1 MRWSSYA
8 FAKCTIGVL
17 IWKATVDLHDSTQ
30 TSLMKRKIL
39 SCDAVVFPFWNAL
52 PLSSVLC
59 DIFRSL
65 VGAVLE
71 PVKGLS
77 EEFPI
82 ILPHVFGDYS
92 FRRSHSST
100 LRILRAHSHP
110 HHDMCNTI
118 FSWAPI
124 LFPFPTY
131 PLVICPMY
139 GFLHHREIE
148 TAMISC
154 PTSTQTNNSRQCD
167 NAKPGT
173 RATQVTRWSL
183 SPPFN
188 PGIINQRPP
197 SLTIQPRRII
207 GKPIP
212 NLYWQP
218 PFFFLMIEN
227 TRCVRPPD
235 AWTRL
240 WTAWGSCCKVFLNF
254 IFNFNF
260 NYFILFCSGA
270 SRELFCFALH
280 LYVGL
285 LDTTVKN
292 FHDTV

>member
-1 MRWSSYA
+1 M
-8 FAKCTIGVL
+8 
-17 IWKATVDLHDSTQ
+17 
-30 TSLMKRKIL
+30 
-39 SCDAVVFPFWNAL
+39 FPFWNAL

-77 EEFPI
+77 DEFPI
-82 ILPHVFGDYS
+82 ILPYVFGDYS

-139 GFLHHREIE
+139 GCLHHREIE

-167 NAKPGT
+167 NATPGT

-218 PFFFLMIEN
+218 PFFFFSWSK
-227 TRCVRPPD
+227 TRDAFAPRMLEPACGQLGALAARFFLISFLILIFTILFYFARAPPESCF
-235 AWTRL
+235 ALLCICMLGCWTRL
-240 WTAWGSCCKVFLNF
+240 SR
-254 IFNFNF
+254 IFMIRFKLCMCVPACNN
-260 NYFILFCSGA
+260 
-270 SRELFCFALH
+270 
-280 LYVGL
+280 
-285 LDTTVKN
+285 
-292 FHDTV
+292 